1 MGIETRHDQA
11 QHEHTAAIEAAM
23 MERDTALK
31 RAEEAIAEKI
41 DAEKRRDEVVAAV
54 KQEIESV
61 RNALVQAQKKRDKAM
76 QDADGV
82 VEATEAAEAAFG
94 VYKQQ
99 AMECA
104 EMQIDEAQQKAKA
117 AIEAQATAEQR
128 RDVAEQEAEK
138 AANAKLIAENARDLA
153 EQRANEA
160 IEAMARVEKQLEE
173 GKKNAKATTA
183 EKECDTANQEVEREI
198 AAVREE
204 NRSLLRQRQI
214 LPFVSLAGCVAVS
227 FVTAGLMKVFNKRK

>member
-23 MERDTALK
+23 MERDAALK

-61 RNALVQAQKKRDKAM
+61 RNALVQAQKKRDRAM

-104 EMQIDEAQQKAKA
+104 EMQID
-117 AIEAQATAEQR
+117 EAQATAEQR

-173 GKKNAKATTA
+173 VKKNAKATTA